1 MNDTH
6 ILIDRLVHS
15 ENKNEIVEI
24 LKKLL
29 PDATEFTTN
38 LYAYYTEF
46 QEDSLLDKFMDIES
60 DVERKIFWQKNYSS
74 YGEEFLK
81 NIPHIPLT
89 SDDRLY
95 KLRRLSV
102 NAPQP
107 KNQNLD
113 DDFEYNTPIDKYIV
127 QAMIFNHELDRSA
140 AENLV
145 LSEIEKSYSSALE
158 KKQAH
163 SSDNDSPLTDNEK
176 FFLFLLTE
184 TNYMKRNNFFIQ
196 KLNPSYDEED
206 IIDSGYIY
214 ILETIKSI
222 VDPNY
227 NIRSIIATDVHFQIL
242 VDEMKNDT

>member
-1 MNDTH
+1 M
-6 ILIDRLVHS
+6 V
-15 ENKNEIVEI
+15 
-24 LKKLL
+24 

-60 DVERKIFWQKNYSS
+60 DVERKIFWQENYSS

-102 NAPQP
+102 NAPHP
-107 KNQNLD
+107 KNKNLD
-113 DDFEYNTPIDKYIV
+113 DDFEYNTPIEKYIV

-145 LSEIEKSYSSALE
+145 QFGTFRNRKILLKCFR
-158 KKQAH
+158 KKA
-163 SSDNDSPLTDNEK
+163 DS
-176 FFLFLLTE
+176 FF
-184 TNYMKRNNFFIQ
+184 R
-196 KLNPSYDEED
+196 
-206 IIDSGYIY
+206 
-214 ILETIKSI
+214 
-222 VDPNY
+222 
-227 NIRSIIATDVHFQIL
+227 
-242 VDEMKNDT
+242 